1 MRGFST
7 ALGIV
12 LFSAALPGC
21 LPEVIE
27 IDTPDFV
34 TTPSTPNGGGTSA
47 PAPSTGTPTPATPAT
62 PTVPTKGTTPGD
74 PNTSAP
80 APSGGVPAV
89 NLAAVRDALKNKSI
103 ELGSSIGNGDNN
115 AFVTSVDTMVLCAT
129 GEFSLKEVTIFSSN
143 VGGQS
148 SEDFS
153 NGVWDVVLG
162 NGGVPLIQLSVQ
174 QSSSRQPGSTVL
186 FTLAQNANGALIVDN
201 RATTVTDASGEC
213 GQTSAPAPGGQG
225 GGQPGGD
232 PGLEQTIQQVTAFFN
247 DTQVETVGPNGP
259 ASKFVFFLC
268 SDGNA
273 RLDLIDGNASQ
284 TVFGTWFI
292 TPLQN
297 GGIGLALDI
306 VDNGQIV
313 PLTFALSQNQNNQIL
328 IDGDPATIFDLGAA
342 ACQQALP

>member
-1 MRGFST
+1 MRKFAS

-12 LFSAALPGC
+12 LSSAALPGC

-34 TTPSTPNGGGTSA
+34 ATPSAPNGGGTSA
-47 PAPSTGTPTPATPAT
+47 PAPATGTPAAGTPATPA
-62 PTVPTKGTTPGD
+62 VPTKGTTPGD

-80 APSGGVPAV
+80 APSPGNPTV

-115 AFVTSVDTMVLCAT
+115 AFVTSVDTMILCAS

-153 NGVWDVVLG
+153 NGAWDVVLG
-162 NGGVPLIQLSVQ
+162 NGGAPLIQLSVQ

-201 RATTVTDASGEC
+201 RSTTVTDASGDC
-213 GQTSAPAPGGQG
+213 GQAPAP

-247 DTQVETVGPNGP
+247 DTQAETVGPNGP

-268 SDGNA
+268 SSGNA

-284 TVFGTWFI
+284 TVAGTWFI
-292 TPLQN
+292 APLQN

-313 PLTFALSQNQNNQIL
+313 PLTFVLSQDQSGQIL
-328 IDGDPATIFDLGAA
+328 IDGDPAQVLDLGAA